1 MLVRK
6 RLCYNKNMK
15 ESRGGFTLIEMT
27 LSMIFIGILS
37 VFMVL
42 MIQNTTASYRRGLIL
57 NQLNTVGMD
66 LVDDVRMSIQGA
78 STDALYKLCDRIY
91 YNNPGSKSACI
102 GDNGNGLV
110 SVTKYAP
117 VKIGGNYING
127 DQANSTI
134 PVYGAFCTGTYTYVW
149 NSGYFEQ
156 GEDSEAREVVGV
168 NSVALKIEG
177 TGTVYNN
184 FRLLKVYDR
193 ERTVCRN
200 ANNNQNGGNYV
211 KVENATNSS
220 VPATF
225 VLSSLMVSQ
234 DNSSSGN
241 KESVVEILKKNTTSD
256 LVLYDFYMTRP
267 AVSSTRKNLFF
278 AGSFILGTRR
288 GGINIKSS
296 GNSCKPPSDSNP
308 NLEYCA
314 INKFNFAAQAGG
326 N

>member
-1 MLVRK
+1 MLVKK
-6 RLCYNKNMK
+6 RLCYNRSMRK
-15 ESRGGFTLIEMT
+15 SRGGFTLIEMT

-66 LVDDVRMSIQGA
+66 LIDDIKISVQGA
-78 STDALYKLCDRIY
+78 STDALYKLCDRLY
-91 YNNPGSKSACI
+91 TGTNKNNCI
-102 GDNGNGLV
+102 NDNGNGLV
-110 SVTKYAP
+110 SVTKYAT
-117 VKIGGNYING
+117 VKVGGVSIG
-127 DQANSTI
+127 TL

-156 GEDSEAREVVGV
+156 GEFSDTREVVGV
-168 NSVALKIEG
+168 SPVTLRLGNGG
-177 TGTVYNN
+177 TTISN

-193 ERTVCRN
+193 ERTVCYN
-200 ANNNQNGGNYV
+200 ANTNQNGGNYV
-211 KVENATNSS
+211 ATSDSNR
-220 VPATF
+220 VPSGF
-225 VLSSLMVSQ
+225 VLNTLMVTE
-234 DNSSSGN
+234 DNSGN
-241 KESVVEILKKNTTSD
+241 RESAVEILKRNTAND
-256 LVLYDFYMTRP
+256 LVIYDFYMTRP

-288 GGINIKSS
+288 GGVNITSS